1 MHQLNGNVVGGNI
14 IEYNPDKDINNM
26 TAVVAAKLMKE
37 LIGKILK

>member
-1 MHQLNGNVVGGNI
+1 VGGNI